1 MSKYKD
7 CNVSLGPL
15 RRAFNSMRYSSVC
28 LLDPNL
34 FWSSVR
40 SSGTSLYFPPSQR
53 MLPVFEGRLLRKWNN
68 LSDSVLLKYVAK
80 FSNRAKKFSKCSL
93 SLSNG
98 ASVAVGLACVTP
110 STVWVGVLVT
120 ISGGLGGGCNV
131 AESSNDDDNLSLLGV
146 VSRLVNFSTAA
157 IASASRIS
165 LLDLSRSRESE
176 ALAPGVPNPCPL
188 WVGVVASKG
197 CLSNALTTAKSICCC
212 MSSRLDLMLSFGGRS
227 CACR

>member
-53 MLPVFEGRLLRKWNN
+53 MLPVFEGRLFRKWNN
-68 LSDSVLLKYVAK
+68 LSDSVHLKYVAK

-98 ASVAVGLACVTP
+98 ASVAVGLACVPP
-110 STVWVGVLVT
+110 STVWFGVLVT
-120 ISGGLGGGCNV
+120 MSGGLGGGCNV
-131 AESSNDDDNLSLLGV
+131 AESSNEEVNLSLLGV
-146 VSRLVNFSTAA
+146 DSRLVSFSIVA
-157 IASASRIS
+157 IASASNVS
-165 LLDLSRSRESE
+165 LSFLSRE
-176 ALAPGVPNPCPL
+176 AEASPPGVPNPCPL

-197 CLSNALTTAKSICCC
+197 CFSSALTTAKSICCC
-212 MSSRLDLMLSFGGRS
+212 MSRLDLMSSLGGRL
-227 CACR
+227 CACL

>member
-34 FWSSVR
+34 FWSSV
-40 SSGTSLYFPPSQR
+40 SNSGTSLYFPPSQR
-53 MLPVFEGRLLRKWNN
+53 MLPVFEGRLFRKLNN
-68 LSDSVLLKYVAK
+68 LSDSVHLKYVAK

-110 STVWVGVLVT
+110 STVWFGVLVT

-131 AESSNDDDNLSLLGV
+131 AESSNDEGNLSLFGV
-146 VSRLVNFSTAA
+146 DTRLVNFSTAA
-157 IASASRIS
+157 IASANKSS
-165 LLDLSRSRESE
+165 LSDLSRPRDSE
-176 ALAPGVPNPCPL
+176 AFAPGVPNPCPL
-188 WVGVVASKG
+188 CIGVVASRG
-197 CLSNALTTAKSICCC
+197 CFSNVLTTAKSICCC
-212 MSSRLDLMLSFGGRS
+212 MSPRLDLILSFGGRS
-227 CACR
+227 CAWR